1 LSTGLLIQTIISGLL
16 VSAAIA
22 AFLLRFAPPRPR
34 WPQLVCAVFVIDHGS
49 KWIITHLVRGGEL
62 HTYLGGA
69 VGIGHYTNYLQGFGR
84 TSPWLLCATLVVIIA
99 GIRLYQML
107 LERGYEMSWGT
118 EAGLA
123 LVLGGVM
130 AAACERMWSGRV
142 VDFLSLGAQ
151 GSYVYNFADV
161 AALGGMLLL
170 FTRGAI
176 ALPGMIGR
184 ELAGAGAAGGAE

>member
-1 LSTGLLIQTIISGLL
+1 MSTGLLVQTVISGFLA
-16 VSAAIA
+16 SAAIV
-22 AFLLRFAPPRPR
+22 AFLLRFAPGRPR
-34 WPQLVCAVFVIDHGS
+34 WPHVACAAVVIDQGS
-49 KWIITHLVRGGEL
+49 KWVVTHLVHGGEL

-69 VGIGHYTNYLQGFGR
+69 ISIAQCANYRQGFGGA
-84 TSPWLLCATLVVIIA
+84 SPWLLCATLVIVIS

-107 LERGYEMSWGT
+107 LQWGYEMSLAT

-130 AAACERMWSGRV
+130 AAAVERMWAGRV
-142 VDFLSLGAQ
+142 VDFLSFGAHS
-151 GSYVYNFADV
+151 SYVYNFADM

-170 FTRGAI
+170 FIRGAI

-184 ELAGAGAAGGAE
+184 ELAGAGVAGGAE